1 MEKQL
6 SQLSPRTRTTDERK
20 KTLKGIQQL
29 VKKEKK
35 KEWLKL
41 ASSYAGVAMILFIL
55 FATALLPS
63 STTTS
68 SGKDVK
74 YVGMHTY
81 EINPWYYIN
90 AHSFTL
96 NKEGVTIIAEL
107 AALADQGAPFE
118 LDTVVNLHY
127 EFYIVPYYLGTTTDE
142 SESYTL
148 LKPFNETATYYF
160 INNKQNTFTSLSYE
174 EFSSIKSSIDTFS
187 DDYQDFPTFMRII
200 LIACIY
206 VFYLWLS
213 RRLHPEVREPLVGGK
228 YTVNTIGKTVFM
240 FILLYGL
247 TFFLSFL
254 GADYINII
262 TAFIIISFASFART
276 VLENFDRYD
285 KRNWLEVPLT
295 IFVYTLNLFIL
306 FYN

>member
-6 SQLSPRTRTTDERK
+6 SQLSPRTRTTDERN
-20 KTLKGIQQL
+20 KTLDGIQQL
-29 VKKEKK
+29 VKKEKRR
-35 KEWLKL
+35 EWLKL
-41 ASSYAGVAMILFIL
+41 ASSYAGVAAILFML
-55 FATALLPS
+55 FATSLLPH
-63 STTTS
+63 STTMS
-68 SGKDVK
+68 FGKDFK
-74 YVGMHTY
+74 YVGMHVY

-90 AHSFTL
+90 DHSFTL
-96 NKEGVTIIAEL
+96 NKEGVKIIAEL
-107 AALADQGAPFE
+107 AVLADQGAAFE
-118 LDTVVNLHY
+118 MNSVTLLEQFQV
-127 EFYIVPYYLGTTTDE
+127 VPYFIGTTKEE

-160 INNKQNTFTSLSYE
+160 INNKQDTFTSLSYE

-187 DDYQDFPTFMRII
+187 DDYQDLPTSMRII

-213 RRLHPEVREPLVGGK
+213 RRLHTEVREPLVDGK
-228 YTVNTIGKTVFM
+228 HTVNTIGKTVFM
-240 FILLYGL
+240 IIVLYGL
-247 TFFLSFL
+247 AFLLSFL
-254 GADYINII
+254 GSGYINII

-276 VLENFDRYD
+276 VLENLDRYD
-285 KRNWLEVPLT
+285 KRNWLEVPIT

>member
-20 KTLKGIQQL
+20 KTLDGIQQL

-35 KEWLKL
+35 REWLKL
-41 ASSYAGVAMILFIL
+41 ASSYAGVAAILFML
-55 FATALLPS
+55 FATALLPPF
-63 STTTS
+63 TTTS

-74 YVGMHTY
+74 YVGMRAY

-96 NKEGVTIIAEL
+96 NKEGVKIIAEL
-107 AALADQGAPFE
+107 AVLADQGEPFE
-118 LDTVVNLHY
+118 LDLTKTYVDFQAVD
-127 EFYIVPYYLGTTTDE
+127 YYLGSSANDVAE
-142 SESYTL
+142 VYTL
-148 LKPFNETATYYF
+148 FKPYNVEETYYF
-160 INNKQNTFTSLSYE
+160 LNNEQITATSLSYE
-174 EFSSIKSSIDTFS
+174 QFKTIQSSIEI
-187 DDYQDFPTFMRII
+187 YYLPTFMRII
-200 LIACIY
+200 IIACIY

-213 RRLHPEVREPLVGGK
+213 RRLHPEVRAPIVGGK
-228 YTVNTIGKTVFM
+228 HTVNTIGKTVFM

-247 TFFLSFL
+247 ALLVSNFL
-254 GADYINII
+254 GVHYINII
-262 TAFIIISFASFART
+262 TAFIFISFASFART
-276 VLENFDRYD
+276 VLENFYRYD

>member
-6 SQLSPRTRTTDERK
+6 SQLSPRTRTTGERN
-20 KTLKGIQQL
+20 KTLDGIQQL

-35 KEWLKL
+35 KEWFKL
-41 ASSYAGVAMILFIL
+41 ASSYIGVAAILFML
-55 FATALLPS
+55 FATSLLPP

-74 YVGMHTY
+74 YVGMHVY

-90 AHSFTL
+90 DHGFTL
-96 NKEGVTIIAEL
+96 NKEGVKIIAEL
-107 AALADQGAPFE
+107 AVLADEGATFE
-118 LDTVVNLHY
+118 MDSLTLL
-127 EFYIVPYYLGTTTDE
+127 EQFQIVPYYLGTTKDE

-160 INNKQNTFTSLSYE
+160 INNEQNTFTSLSYE
-174 EFSSIKSSIDTFS
+174 KYLSIKASIETN
-187 DDYQDFPTFMRII
+187 QDLPTFMRII
-200 LIACIY
+200 IIVCIY

-213 RRLHPEVREPLVGGK
+213 RRLHPEVREPIVGGK
-228 YTVNTIGKTVFM
+228 HTVNTIGKTVFM

-247 TFFLSFL
+247 AFLVSIL
-254 GADYINII
+254 GVDYINII
-262 TAFIIISFASFART
+262 TAFIIISFASVART
-276 VLENFDRYD
+276 VLENLDRYD

-295 IFVYTLNLFIL
+295 VFVYTLNLFIL